1 MGEAEMTAA
10 ECSWGRQR
18 RSIGR
23 ENSHK
28 STFHSPVASEHTVT
42 CCGSTDSGRVFHS
55 IKEA

>member
-10 ECSWGRQR
+10 ECSGGCQG

-23 ENSHK
+23 GGSHK
-28 STFHSPVASEHTVT
+28 SNFHSPVSSEHTVT
-42 CCGSTDSGRVFHS
+42 CRGSTDPGRVFHS